1 MYFSNKAPAQVIRET
16 ANEPETDEKNQNELY
31 LPEFSNNIATSMI
44 RSDQLDNSPE
54 DPEATVKHSSKS
66 KEVVHDWKWNKGKCN
81 SKPWKYNPEMV
92 PFL

>member
-16 ANEPETDEKNQNELY
+16 ANKPETDEKNQNELY

-66 KEVVHDWKWNKGKCN
+66 KEVVHD
-81 SKPWKYNPEMV
+81 
-92 PFL
+92 

>member
-16 ANEPETDEKNQNELY
+16 ANKPETDEKNQNELY

-54 DPEATVKHSSKS
+54 DPEATVKQSSKS
-66 KEVVHDWKWNKGKCN
+66 KEVVHD
-81 SKPWKYNPEMV
+81 
-92 PFL
+92 